1 MAVAL
6 TQASSAFAVPEVDF
20 RKLMVIAG
28 ALKLRDRYTDS
39 HGRRVAVYAKRLAG
53 RLGLPEAEASKI
65 AMGGLLHD
73 VGKIG
78 MSDRIFSNQNAELSY
93 DMLRE
98 VQRHPII
105 GVMILKDMDFL
116 APLLDLILFHHERID
131 GSGYP
136 FGLKG
141 DEIPLSARIVSI
153 ADCFDAITTD
163 RPYQRRKSCKAAIAL
178 LTEGAGISFSSDLVP
193 LFVDEIRTNGMV
205 RHTRFEA
212 LSNSVSH
219 TS

>member
-1 MAVAL
+1 LSLAVAL

-136 FGLKG
+136 FGLRG
-141 DEIPLSARIVSI
+141 NEVPLGAQIISI

-163 RPYQRRKSCKAAIAL
+163 RPYQKHKGCQEAFKILREAAEKAFAARLIEAFIA
-178 LTEGAGISFSSDLVP
+178 
-193 LFVDEIRTNGMV
+193 EIGQNGM
-205 RHTRFEA
+205 
-212 LSNSVSH
+212 LSLSY
-219 TS
+219 